1 MTDRRAMPPLTAAP
15 PVGTHVWTRLDGH
28 EAVQAEGAIVEE
40 VPVAFVYGSRTH
52 VVMMATPAD
61 LEDLAVGFTITE
73 GIVESAG
80 DITGI
85 AIERHAAGIEVRI
98 GVPALVAER
107 LATRAR
113 VLPARTGCGL
123 CGVEAIADAV
133 RPPRTVAS
141 PLVVEAAAVYA
152 AVRAL
157 GSRQELNREAHALHA
172 AAFARADGEL
182 VCVREDVGRH
192 NALDKAIGAVLRA
205 GDDPALGM
213 LVVTS
218 RASVELVQKAA
229 AAGVPVLAAVSRPT
243 ALAIRMAEACGMAL
257 LGLVRGETANL
268 YAGAH
273 RVRVGLVPHS

>member
-1 MTDRRAMPPLTAAP
+1 MTDQPALPPLTAAR
-15 PVGTHVWTRLDGH
+15 PVGAHVWTRLDGD
-28 EAVQAEGAIVEE
+28 ASARAEGPIVEE
-40 VPVAFVYGSRTH
+40 VPVAFVYGARTH

-73 GIVESAG
+73 GIVERASE
-80 DITGI
+80 ITGI
-85 AIERHAAGIEVRI
+85 AVERHAAGIEVRI
-98 GVPALVAER
+98 GVPASVAER

-113 VLPARTGCGL
+113 ALPARTGCGL

-133 RPPRTVAS
+133 RAPRLVAS
-141 PLVVEAAAVYA
+141 PLVVEAGAVYA

-192 NALDKAIGAVLRA
+192 NALDKVIGALLRA
-205 GDDPALGM
+205 GDHPALGM

-218 RASVELVQKAA
+218 RASVEMVQKAA

-243 ALAIRMAEACGMAL
+243 ALAIRMAGASGMAL
-257 LGLVRGETANL
+257 LGLVRGDTANL
-268 YAGAH
+268 YTGAQ
-273 RVRVGLVPHS
+273 RVRLVPHS